1 MIKILKITPKGKTN
15 MKKRIISFILAFA
28 MLVPALILTSCGDKP
43 EKAPEGTV
51 TRVTVDVNPSV
62 ELIVDDENKVV
73 SVTALNDDGSIL
85 LAGEAIVGMQAED
98 AVEYVVSLATETGYI
113 VKGNV
118 SASENEVKIS
128 VSGDSKYAEQL
139 RENTEEKIKNFLKK
153 HDIKGKVE
161 KIEAAKIETLR
172 EIALSTSLYTEE
184 EINAMTEEQLYAV
197 IKAGRIETALLAT
210 AEMREAYYRAKE
222 YKISFAEREETA
234 KIIEA
239 MGGLHKL
246 VHAAYKTALETY
258 SKTITAID
266 EFRYETLIDPESEYQ
281 KSLAELR
288 EKKTDYLK
296 KKNYV
301 AKLEV
306 NGEEYEIASIELHMT
321 EEEYDKALAAYKKL
335 GAEANAALEKL
346 IAAMREGEK
355 VLISIEEKFSDDIKA
370 ELVANASEIEANL
383 NAAKDRFFADFEEA
397 HKDDIAAMEADLLA
411 RKEALK
417 ATVKAEA

>member
-1 MIKILKITPKGKTN
+1 
-15 MKKRIISFILAFA
+15 MKKKIIASFLALL
-28 MLVPALILTSCGDKP
+28 MLVPAFMLTSCGS
-43 EKAPEGTV
+43 EAKAPEGTV
-51 TRVTVDVNPSV
+51 TRITVDVNPSV
-62 ELIVDDENKVV
+62 ELMVDDQNKVV
-73 SVTALNDDGSIL
+73 SATALNDDGSIL
-85 LAGEAIVGMQAED
+85 IAGEAIVGMEAED

-113 VKGNV
+113 VKGSV

-139 RENTEEKIKNFLKK
+139 RNKAEEKIEKFLEK

-161 KIEAAKIETLR
+161 KAEAAKLEALR

-234 KIIEA
+234 KVIEA
-239 MGGLHKL
+239 MGGVYNF
-246 VHAAYKTALETY
+246 VHAGYKTALDAY

-266 EFRYETLIDPESEYQ
+266 EFRYETLIDPESAYQ
-281 KSLAELR
+281 KSLTELR
-288 EKKTDYLK
+288 EKKAEYLK
-296 KKNYV
+296 EKNYV

-306 NGEEYEIASIELHMT
+306 GGEEYEVASVKLQLT
-321 EEEYDKALAAYKKL
+321 EEEYDKALAAYEKL
-335 GAEANAALEKL
+335 GTEANAALEKL
-346 IAAMREGEK
+346 IEAMREGEK
-355 VLISIEEKFSDDIKA
+355 ALIKLEENFSDNIKEELMAKAADIEAKLNAEKA
-370 ELVANASEIEANL
+370 E
-383 NAAKDRFFADFEEA
+383 FFAEFEEA
-397 HKDDIAAMEADLLA
+397 HKDDIKAMEADLVA

-417 ATVKAEA
+417 ESVKTAA